1 MIVSIIII
9 CLGLFGS
16 AFISATEIAFVGS
29 RVYRIRHLSNNGNRN
44 ASLVLKIIE
53 KHDKLFGTLLLVGNL
68 FNIMVAS
75 VGTSLAI
82 TTIGNGQPTVF
93 STVIATGIS
102 TILVVIVGE
111 LTPKSLVVSI
121 AEKWSLNTAKIIL
134 MLMFVTRPIVW
145 TLILF
150 PRGIEKIFKRG
161 RSSSQPIVTSG
172 ELRTLIDLGEEEGTL
187 QESQGEMLEK
197 IFRFGESEVRDVMT
211 PRNEIIWIRSNT
223 KFSEFLEIYKKYP
236 QTRFPVYDND
246 FDDVVGILSI
256 KDVLN
261 IFQHKRDT
269 KNPTVTR
276 LVRKALFIPETK
288 RLDDLFKE
296 MQELGQKLALAID
309 EFGGVSGLITYT
321 RLIEQIVGR
330 TGEDGK
336 KPDKMFITI
345 NENTYI
351 ADGGMSI
358 VEANDEMDLD
368 IPEGEYET
376 IAGFFLDQSQSVPVV
391 GTKVRANNLRMEITE
406 IQGPKITKVRIGKV
420 IQILEMSNTSEQ

>member
-1 MIVSIIII
+1 M
-9 CLGLFGS
+9 
-16 AFISATEIAFVGS
+16 
-29 RVYRIRHLSNNGNRN
+29 
-44 ASLVLKIIE
+44 
-53 KHDKLFGTLLLVGNL
+53 
-68 FNIMVAS
+68 
-75 VGTSLAI
+75 
-82 TTIGNGQPTVF
+82 
-93 STVIATGIS
+93 
-102 TILVVIVGE
+102 
-111 LTPKSLVVSI
+111 
-121 AEKWSLNTAKIIL
+121 
-134 MLMFVTRPIVW
+134 
-145 TLILF
+145 
-150 PRGIEKIFKRG
+150 
-161 RSSSQPIVTSG
+161 
-172 ELRTLIDLGEEEGTL
+172 
-187 QESQGEMLEK
+187 
-197 IFRFGESEVRDVMT
+197 
-211 PRNEIIWIRSNT
+211 
-223 KFSEFLEIYKKYP
+223 
-236 QTRFPVYDND
+236 
-246 FDDVVGILSI
+246 
-256 KDVLN
+256 
-261 IFQHKRDT
+261 
-269 KNPTVTR
+269 
-276 LVRKALFIPETK
+276 FIPETK